1 LRYCFSGTGSQRF
14 QNQIAIK
21 TQLTSGKLLSPSLL
35 PTLYAGFSHNF
46 SKAVSLMT
54 DKDLRGAA
62 VPSQR
67 PRSPRVPVEFALGV
81 EGRTPS
87 GQPFKVQAQAI
98 KISRAGAT
106 VLVDAEVALGSILK
120 LTPPFGRE
128 LDAEV
133 NGVWTDPIDG
143 RRRIGVK
150 LLDEDGWFAE

>member
-1 LRYCFSGTGSQRF
+1 
-14 QNQIAIK
+14 
-21 TQLTSGKLLSPSLL
+21 
-35 PTLYAGFSHNF
+35 
-46 SKAVSLMT
+46 MT
-54 DKDLRGAA
+54 ERDPRSAP

-81 EGRTPS
+81 EGKTTS
-87 GQPFKVQAQAI
+87 GEPFNIQAQAI

-106 VLVDAEVALGSILK
+106 ILLEVDVALGSILK

-128 LDAEV
+128 LNAEV
-133 NGVWTDPIDG
+133 NGVWTDQIDG